1 MFIVYIN
8 YINIDIPNCG
18 AKDRVLIKIY
28 YLINIT
34 KEKRGSKMQKNL
46 ANPNSYRT
54 HYTFTIPAGC
64 DCVICIFCF
73 LTILFKMEKLILKKI
88 SISSYLM
95 NQKCSPSFW
104 CKNAKLV
111 K

>member
-34 KEKRGSKMQKNL
+34 KEKRGSKMQKKL
-46 ANPNSYRT
+46 GKS
-54 HYTFTIPAGC
+54 
-64 DCVICIFCF
+64 
-73 LTILFKMEKLILKKI
+73 KLIQNTLHI
-88 SISSYLM
+88 YNTCGL
-95 NQKCSPSFW
+95 
-104 CKNAKLV
+104 
-111 K
+111 

>member
-8 YINIDIPNCG
+8 YINIDKPNCG

-54 HYTFTIPAGC
+54 HSTFTIPAGC

-73 LTILFKMEKLILKKI
+73 LKILFKMEKLIFKKNLH
-88 SISSYLM
+88 LM
-95 NQKCSPSFW
+95 NQKCSPSFL